1 MKAHLPLECWRWRDH
16 CWAHCPSCWKHWQ
29 WACTLRTVQGPARW
43 QESSSQGKK
52 VFCGHPKSCW
62 APTNFVS
69 STSEPVRGKWWQ
81 TGMKDTFEQIAHSGW
96 KEEKD
101 RDRQKTL
108 RSGNSFLAFL
118 FNEADVRNKAS
129 YLNCESETWLFFFLP
144 ITSNKSTNL
153 FQSRCHRLTP
163 KTEMPP
169 CVHAEISLLRLC
181 NTEDRSVKG
190 GEVCKHLLK
199 WAPE

>member
-1 MKAHLPLECWRWRDH
+1 MKAHLPLECWRWQDH

-129 YLNCESETWLFFFLP
+129 YLNCESETWLFFFFTNHFKQKYQLIS
-144 ITSNKSTNL
+144 ITLSPSYSQNGDASVCTCRNL
-153 FQSRCHRLTP
+153 I
-163 KTEMPP
+163 
-169 CVHAEISLLRLC
+169 V
-181 NTEDRSVKG
+181 
-190 GEVCKHLLK
+190 EVV
-199 WAPE
+199 